1 MLALTTPYQTIFH
14 RWPASLKVVMLLTF
28 TTGLM
33 LIQTQ
38 MLLLCAV
45 GLPFYLIASQ
55 GKRYLWFSPTKYNP
69 VFMGPRI
76 GDFGKVKPEDVGIIA
91 SKIDMSQVTE
101 YLVGEEE
108 FRVPVSA
115 ILSAKRVLY

>member
-14 RWPASLKVVMLLTF
+14 RWPASLKVVMLLAF

-45 GLPFYLIASQ
+45 GLPFCLIASQ
-55 GKRYLWFSPTKYNP
+55 GRGYLWFSLKLLRPLWP
-69 VFMGPRI
+69 FVA
-76 GDFGKVKPEDVGIIA
+76 IILLWHFYTA
-91 SKIDMSQVTE
+91 DAWDI
-101 YLVGEEE
+101 
-108 FRVPVSA
+108 
-115 ILSAKRVLY
+115 